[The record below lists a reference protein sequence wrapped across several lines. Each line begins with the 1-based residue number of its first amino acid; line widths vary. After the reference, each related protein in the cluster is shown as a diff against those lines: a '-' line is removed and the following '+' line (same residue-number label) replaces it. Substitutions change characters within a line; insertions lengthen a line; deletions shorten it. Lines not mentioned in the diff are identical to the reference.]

1 MKAKDEPH
9 TVGRLESGHSVRV
22 DNDVS
27 QYPHPASS
35 MPIPRVP
42 CFPAHSG
49 NLFLFMAA
57 MGRSLFKPHIDSSLV
72 FTFLDRTARP
82 DPRSN
87 VP

>member
-1 MKAKDEPH
+1 MEAKDEPH
-9 TVGRLESGHSVRV
+9 TVGRLESGDSVRV
-22 DNDVS
+22 DNDVIRCR
-27 QYPHPASS
+27 HPASS

-72 FTFLDRTARP
+72 FTFFDRTARA
-82 DPRSN
+82 DPSSN